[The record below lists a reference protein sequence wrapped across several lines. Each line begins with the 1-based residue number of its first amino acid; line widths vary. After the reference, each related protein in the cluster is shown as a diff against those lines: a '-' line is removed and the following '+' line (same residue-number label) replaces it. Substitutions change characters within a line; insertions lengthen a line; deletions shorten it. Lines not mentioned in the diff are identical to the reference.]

1 MLPMADQ
8 IQTLQEQVLQARSN
22 GQKLNIVGGG
32 TKSFMGRQGSAE
44 AGTLSLAEHTGV
56 VEYHPVELVLTV
68 RAGTP
73 LKEIEAV
80 LAEQGQCLHFEPPHF
95 GDASTIGGT
104 LACNLSGPA
113 RPWAGSV
120 RDQVLGIRLLNGKGE
135 HLRFGGQVMKN
146 VAGYDVSRLQAG
158 AMGTVGV
165 ITEIS
170 LKVMPKPAATTTLV
184 REMTMD
190 EVVEYMNRRAG
201 EPKPITGAC
210 WVDGKV
216 YLRLAGAK
224 SAVEAT
230 AEQWGGQVLADGE
243 QFWRQVQDMQHP
255 FFDDPELPLWRFSV
269 DSTAKTPELDG
280 PWMIDWAGSQ
290 RWYRGQASLDQLE
303 PLARAAGG
311 QVSLQPGPGAPADQG
326 KPGHDTSAGSQPS
339 RSSRS
344 RPTQAL
350 LRQSPR
356 RNATPAVPGQQRRGA
371 ARTAPAARTTRRPP
385 EPGYPIPPR
394 SPQPQ

>member
-1 MLPMADQ
+1 MADQ

-22 GQKLNIVGGG
+22 GHKLTIVGGN
-32 TKSFMGRQGSAE
+32 TKAFIGRA
-44 AGTLSLAEHTGV
+44 ADPAAAILNLADHTGI
-56 VEYHPVELVLTV
+56 VEYHPVELVLTA

-73 LKEIEAV
+73 LTEIEAI

-95 GDASTIGGT
+95 GEASTLGGT

-120 RDQVLGIRLLNGKGE
+120 RDQVLGVRLLNGKGE

-158 AMGTVGV
+158 ALGTLGV

-170 LKVMPKPAATTTLV
+170 LKVMPKPAASATLV
-184 REMTMD
+184 REMAMD
-190 EVVEYMNRRAG
+190 EVVDYMNRRAG

-216 YLRLAGAK
+216 YLRLAGAR

-230 AEQWGGQVLADGE
+230 AEKWGGDVMDNGDP
-243 QFWRQVQDMQHP
+243 FWQQVQDLQHG
-255 FFDDPELPLWRFSV
+255 FFEDHDTPLWRFSV
-269 DSTAKTPELDG
+269 DSTASTPALDG
-280 PWMIDWAGSQ
+280 PWMIDWVGSQ
-290 RWYRGQASLDQLE
+290 RWYRGQASLSDME

-311 QVSLQPGPGAPADQG
+311 QVSLFRGGDRTGEVMHGQPE
-326 KPGHDTSAGSQPS
+326 
-339 RSSRS
+339 
-344 RPTQAL
+344 AL
-350 LRQSPR
+350 K
-356 RNATPAVPGQQRRGA
+356 VIQRRVKHSFDPDGMFN
-371 ARTAPAARTTRRPP
+371 
-385 EPGYPIPPR
+385 PGRLY
-394 SPQPQ
+394 SWL

>member
-1 MLPMADQ
+1 MADQ

-73 LKEIEAV
+73 LKEIETV

-311 QVSLQPGPGAPADQG
+311 QVSLFRGGDRTGEVMHGQP
-326 KPGHDTSAGSQPS
+326 
-339 RSSRS
+339 
-344 RPTQAL
+344 QAL
-350 LRQSPR
+350 K
-356 RNATPAVPGQQRRGA
+356 TIQQRVKKSFDPDA
-371 ARTAPAARTTRRPP
+371 IFN
-385 EPGYPIPPR
+385 PGRLY
-394 SPQPQ
+394 SWL